1 MTLQKFI
8 ERLNWRQVAVHFI
21 ATWFFMYSFQTLAV
35 LHNINLI
42 GTVRQST
49 KENLIERLNENGTAA
64 SDVFNFTLWTGIGN
78 TIGLLVAFIISLTIA
93 IRRNWFW
100 FNSLIV
106 LILAYTL
113 SWFNLLGWRYLRNI
127 FLTPGEIFKNTTLE
141 FLTNGIILLTIGLF
155 IFFLTKGNKFIAI
168 GNRTVV

>member
-8 ERLNWRQVAVHFI
+8 ERLNWRQVVVHFI

-42 GTVRQST
+42 NIIRQSN
-49 KENLIERLNENGTAA
+49 KDNLTERLNENGTAA
-64 SDVFNFTLWTGIGN
+64 SDLVYFTLWTGIGN
-78 TIGLLVAFIISLTIA
+78 TIGLLVAFIISLTIS

-113 SWFNLLGWRYLRNI
+113 SWFDLLGWIYFKSI
-127 FLTPGEIFKNTTLE
+127 FLTPGEIFNNREQDDSLKHYNKP
-141 FLTNGIILLTIGLF
+141 GRGLV
-155 IFFLTKGNKFIAI
+155 LSQGDQ
-168 GNRTVV
+168 